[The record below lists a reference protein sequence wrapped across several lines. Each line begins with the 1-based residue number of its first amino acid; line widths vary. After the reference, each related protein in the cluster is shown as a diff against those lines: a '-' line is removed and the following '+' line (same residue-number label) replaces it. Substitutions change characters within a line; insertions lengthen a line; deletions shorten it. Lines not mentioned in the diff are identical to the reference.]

1 MTSQVRGMRQEDR
14 EAVLSMM
21 REFYASPAVYT
32 CGSEEIF
39 CRDID
44 ACLSGSP
51 YLEGFVIES
60 ENEIAGYA
68 MIAKSFSTEFG
79 KPCIWIE
86 DLYLKEAYRAR
97 GLGNLFFDY
106 LTARYTDCIFRL
118 EVEDE
123 NESAIRLYEK
133 RGFTVLPYKEMKA
146 E

>member
-1 MTSQVRGMRQEDR
+1 MVGNIRYMQSEDK
-14 EAVLSMM
+14 EAVLPMM
-21 REFYASPAVYT
+21 RDFYASPAVFT
-32 CGSEEIF
+32 NGSEEIF
-39 CRDID
+39 LRDIEV
-44 ACLSGSP
+44 CLAGSA

-86 DLYLKEAYRAR
+86 DLYLKEGHRGK
-97 GLGNLFFDY
+97 GLGNLFFDF
-106 LTARYTDCIFRL
+106 LTQKYTDCIFRL

-123 NESAIRLYEK
+123 NEIAIRLYEK

-146 E
+146 

>member
-1 MTSQVRGMRQEDR
+1 MVGNIRYMQSEDK
-14 EAVLSMM
+14 EAVLPMM
-21 REFYASPAVYT
+21 RDFYASPAVFT
-32 CGSEEIF
+32 NGSEEIF
-39 CRDID
+39 LRDIEV
-44 ACLSGSP
+44 CLAGSA

-86 DLYLKEAYRAR
+86 DLYLKEGHRGK
-97 GLGNLFFDY
+97 GLGNLFCDF
-106 LTARYTDCIFRL
+106 LTQKYTDCIFRL

-123 NESAIRLYEK
+123 NEIAIRLYEK

-146 E
+146 